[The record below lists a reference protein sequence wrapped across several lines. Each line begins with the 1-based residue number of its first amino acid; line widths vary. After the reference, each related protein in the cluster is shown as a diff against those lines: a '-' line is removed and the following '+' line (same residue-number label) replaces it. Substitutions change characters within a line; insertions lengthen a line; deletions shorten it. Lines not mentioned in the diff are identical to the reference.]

1 GSGIR
6 NAEHF
11 HYCRELRLARSAAH
25 AFGDVEY
32 DVVLANHEARNGSLR
47 NRFDDLAFYV
57 GMRGKSVADGFDRL
71 DRIPLGE
78 GIILELLMPTGGGDV
93 LFGFDVSKQR
103 NAHGISDVIYIRQRK

>member
-1 GSGIR
+1 MISKHFFRSCFIESNCKCQGTGSGTR

-78 GIILELLMPTGGGDV
+78 
-93 LFGFDVSKQR
+93 
-103 NAHGISDVIYIRQRK
+103 